1 MNADEYNEKM
11 REEFRRSCAER
22 EAEEREQA
30 RRGQEKFVHD
40 QEKARFEKEFEKVN
54 RRELASW
61 PDEKLAAW
69 QARFPSESPQFILAQ
84 FEWSRRLTAD
94 QIKAARWAAWIGLA
108 GVIVGAVLTRIL
120 EKL

>member
-1 MNADEYNEKM
+1 MNHDDI
-11 REEFRRSCAER
+11 SR
-22 EAEEREQA
+22 EAREHEM
-30 RRGQEKFVHD
+30 RFRHE
-40 QEKARFEKEFEKVN
+40 QEKARFDKEFEKVN
-54 RRELASW
+54 RRELAGW

-69 QARFPSESPQFILAQ
+69 QAKFPAESPQFILAQ

-108 GVIVGAVLTRIL
+108 GVILGAVLSRIL

>member
-1 MNADEYNEKM
+1 MNDDDFFK
-11 REEFRRSCAER
+11 
-22 EAEEREQA
+22 EAREQA
-30 RRGQEKFVHD
+30 RRGQEKFIHE
-40 QEKARFEKEFEKVN
+40 QAKARFDKEFEKVN

-69 QARFPSESPQFILAQ
+69 QAKFPSESPQFILAQ

-108 GVIVGAVLTRIL
+108 GVIVGAVLSRVS
-120 EKL
+120 EK